1 MYKTNSSPNRIA
13 KTIQRSARFFG
24 FTGFGSALL
33 LATAAQTASASCT
46 YTIDNEWSNGFTA
59 SITIKNDT
67 GAAINNWNV
76 NWQYASNR
84 MSNGWNANFSG
95 ANPYSATNMSWNGN
109 IAVGQSISFGLQ
121 GVKNGGSAERPTING
136 AACSGTTPA
145 SSAASSIPVVSSSR
159 SSSSVAVVSSSGIS
173 SSVALSSSSR
183 VASSVPTGA
192 RNAITVRALGTT
204 ATESITLSVGG
215 TEVQSW
221 TLSTV
226 MNNYTVE
233 TALVGDVVVTFANDD
248 GGSADVRIDYVN
260 VNGVT
265 RQAEVQTENTGAWG
279 NNRCGGGAPSE
290 WLHCEGYINF
300 GSVTGEPRSS
310 SSVASSISSVSSSS
324 SSRAGSA
331 GCGAPAKL
339 TNGRRTINV
348 NGLNREYVLDI
359 PSNYNQNN
367 PYKLVFGWHWRGGS
381 ANDVVGQGYYG
392 MKSLSN
398 NSAIFVAPDRAA
410 GTDGWTNANGR
421 DIAFLQSMLTQL
433 KSSLCIDESR
443 IFSTGWSYGGMMSFA
458 VGRELPTTFRAIA
471 PVSGA
476 FLTPHV
482 DSGSATAAWIAHGNN
497 DTVVSHSS
505 GAQARDAYL
514 RANGCSNTTVPVQP
528 SPCVEYQN
536 CSSGKPVVWCSF
548 NGGHTQPSFYSSG
561 AWNFFNRF

>member
-1 MYKTNSSPNRIA
+1 MNACKSSA
-13 KTIQRSARFFG
+13 YQRLQHLKRPLVFLG
-24 FTGFGSALL
+24 M
-33 LATAAQTASASCT
+33 ATAMAAAAQTASAACT
-46 YTIDNEWSNGFTA
+46 YQIDNEWSNGFVA
-59 SITIKNDT
+59 SIQIKNDT
-67 GAAINNWNV
+67 AASVNNWSV
-76 NWQYASNR
+76 NWQYANNR
-84 MSNGWNANFSG
+84 VTNSWNANLTGS
-95 ANPYSATNMSWNGN
+95 NPYTASNVSWNGN
-109 IAVGQSISFGLQ
+109 IAAGQTVSFGFQ
-121 GVKNGGSAERPTING
+121 GVKNGATAERPQING
-136 AACSGTTPA
+136 TLCSAAPA
-145 SSAASSIPVVSSSR
+145 SSAASSTAVVSSSR
-159 SSSSVAVVSSSGIS
+159 SSSSVALG
-173 SSVALSSSSR
+173 SSSR
-183 VASSVPTGA
+183 AASSIPTGA

-233 TALVGDVVVTFANDD
+233 TALVGDVIVAFTNDD
-248 GGSADVRIDYVN
+248 GGNADVRIDYVN

-310 SSVASSISSVSSSS
+310 SSSVSSSS
-324 SSRAGSA
+324 SSAGGTGVGSA

-339 TNGRRTINV
+339 TSGRRTINV

-398 NSAIFVAPDRAA
+398 NTAIFVAPDRAA

-497 DTVVSHSS
+497 DTVVSQSS

-536 CSSGKPVVWCSF
+536 CSAGKPVVWCSF
-548 NGGHTQPSFYSSG
+548 NGGHSQPSFYSSG

>member
-1 MYKTNSSPNRIA
+1 MLPLKPDA
-13 KTIQRSARFFG
+13 HQRRLTTTQSLAVLG
-24 FTGFGSALL
+24 MTTALVV
-33 LATAAQTASASCT
+33 AAETASAACT
-46 YTIDNEWSNGFTA
+46 YQIDNEWADGYVA
-59 SITIKNDT
+59 SIIVKNDT
-67 GAAINNWNV
+67 NAAVNNWSV
-76 NWQYASNR
+76 NWQYSNNR
-84 MSNGWNANFSG
+84 ITNSWNANVSG
-95 ANPYSATNMSWNGN
+95 SNPYTATNMSWNGS
-109 IAVGQSISFGLQ
+109 IGAGQSVSFGFQ
-121 GVKNGGSAERPTING
+121 GTKNGGTAERPQING
-136 AACSGTTPA
+136 TLCSAGSTSSTPTT
-145 SSAASSIPVVSSSR
+145 SSSR
-159 SSSSVAVVSSSGIS
+159 SSSSAVVVSSSSIS
-173 SSVALSSSSR
+173 SSVAISSSSR
-183 VASSVPTGA
+183 AASSVPTGA

-233 TALVGDVVVTFANDD
+233 TALVGDVVVAFTNDD
-248 GGSADVRIDYVN
+248 GGNADVRIDYVN

-300 GSVTGEPRSS
+300 GSVTGEPSS
-310 SSVASSISSVSSSS
+310 SSSSVSSSS
-324 SSRAGSA
+324 SSGGGTGAGSA

-398 NSAIFVAPDRAA
+398 DSTIFVAPDRAA

-482 DSGSATAAWIAHGNN
+482 DSGSATAAWIAHGTG

-505 GAQARDAYL
+505 GSQARDAYL